1 MMRDQETK
9 KEIDSITSLCLGQLK
24 STQEN
29 HGDRISNIR
38 SKAEKCLT
46 KDYLVYF
53 LCCWV
58 LINFF
63 FKSRFRTAWLPNLF
77 LKKKMNLSEF
87 SYVLLEFC
95 QATFLFFCL
104 AEFKFTSRHCWR
116 TWTCKRRTGSC
127 CEQRRLIRIPGQHLE
142 DEL

>member
-53 LCCWV
+53 FVVEC
-58 LINFF
+58 
-63 FKSRFRTAWLPNLF
+63 
-77 LKKKMNLSEF
+77 
-87 SYVLLEFC
+87 
-95 QATFLFFCL
+95 
-104 AEFKFTSRHCWR
+104 
-116 TWTCKRRTGSC
+116 
-127 CEQRRLIRIPGQHLE
+127 
-142 DEL
+142 